1 MTQVPMED
9 RLCQFMA
16 DYTGD
21 ECARDVL
28 QLLGRHPR
36 IRLSRLA
43 IRHAVEWCRSDI
55 DRALRTLM
63 ERRVVRTRT
72 ENGQPVFSLT
82 EEEPQ
87 RSLTVRVATM
97 DAAQR
102 RKLLKRASLPQLAVP
117 AYRSSLSARDRDI
130 MAAARHQSAFVLPVM
145 PRFTSGTHR

>member
-1 MTQVPMED
+1 MTQVPTED

-16 DYTGD
+16 EYTGD
-21 ECARDVL
+21 ECTRDVL

-36 IRLSRLA
+36 TRLSRLA
-43 IRHAVEWCRSDI
+43 IRHAVEWRRSDV

-63 ERRVVRTRT
+63 ERHVVRTRT

-87 RSLTVRVATM
+87 RSLTVKAATM
-97 DAAQR
+97 DAAQW
-102 RKLLKRASLPQLAVP
+102 RKLLKRASLPQMVLP

-130 MAAARHQSAFVLPVM
+130 MAAARHKSAFVLPVM
-145 PRFTSGTHR
+145 PRFTKG